1 MQRSIHWGAK
11 WQPLKCK
18 AEPWKT
24 VYLYSLS
31 VYLCS
36 FECFYRLKLLIFE
49 ECFKYIFTFC
59 FLRFHV
65 FQLPCGINKWQGH
78 GTYIF
83 NLLIFLTQIGHERYD
98 DNNFCFWEDVFS
110 FWGRN
115 GVSLLPISGK
125 RDDKK
130 HFVKPNEQSQ
140 ACLSYAMARNGRIY
154 SKACLRI
161 TA

>member
-1 MQRSIHWGAK
+1 MRKKFIETLASKKSLEKAMQRSIRWGAK

-18 AEPWKT
+18 AESRKT

-36 FECFYRLKLLIFE
+36 FGCFYRLKLLIFE

-59 FLRFHV
+59 FLRFYV
-65 FQLPCGINKWQGH
+65 FQLPCGINKCQGH

-98 DNNFCFWEDVFS
+98 DNNFCF
-110 FWGRN
+110 
-115 GVSLLPISGK
+115 
-125 RDDKK
+125 
-130 HFVKPNEQSQ
+130 
-140 ACLSYAMARNGRIY
+140 
-154 SKACLRI
+154 
-161 TA
+161 